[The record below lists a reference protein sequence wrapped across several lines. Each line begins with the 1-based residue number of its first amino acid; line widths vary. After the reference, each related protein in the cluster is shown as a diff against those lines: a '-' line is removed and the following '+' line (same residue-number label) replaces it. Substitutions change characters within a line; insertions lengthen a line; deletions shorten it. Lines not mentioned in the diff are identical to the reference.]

1 MAQALVP
8 RVSSGSDDDTMT
20 QALPDVMSAGLS
32 VVFCGINPGLRAA
45 ASGRHFAGSGNR
57 FWRVL
62 HLAGFTSEQLQPGN
76 DTELLAYR
84 CGLTTAVARPTSR
97 ADQLSRGEFLE
108 AATALCEKVE
118 RYRPACIA
126 FLGKAAYAAIS
137 GQPAVLWGRQAATL
151 GGATVWVL
159 PNPSGLNRSF
169 SLHDLTEAYRALFLA
184 MDWRS

>member
-1 MAQALVP
+1 MAQALGP
-8 RVSSGSDDDTMT
+8 RVGSGSAEDTMT
-20 QALPDVMSAGLS
+20 QALPDVMSAGLV

-45 ASGRHFAGSGNR
+45 ASGHHFAGSGNR

-62 HLAGFTSEQLQPGN
+62 HLAGFTPGLLHPEN
-76 DTELLAYR
+76 DIELLAYR

-108 AATALCEKVE
+108 AATALREKVE
-118 RYRPACIA
+118 RYRPGCRAV
-126 FLGKAAYAAIS
+126 LGKAAYAAIS
-137 GQPAVLWGRQAATL
+137 GQRAVLWGRQAMTL
-151 GGATVWVL
+151 GGATVWAL